1 MVNNRFILNIS
12 ALFLAFLVV
21 LTTLFFTKNK
31 LFDYYF
37 TYLDSLKKTVELQ
50 SDLESGKIVLFGS
63 SELVVYPNQK
73 FLPQNFF
80 NNELKIPLRVQ
91 GNEGHQSFVILSQ
104 LAAFDNKKV
113 RENAKIVVL
122 LSPSWF
128 TGSSDNGLTMAK
140 FLEFMNLGMMNK
152 LYFEGQTQDKYKF
165 LISDYIQNNISYI
178 KDPTFIYETPFKDI
192 KDEYIDNKFKKF
204 IIEKFDEK
212 YVKTQDISYLK
223 QNINFDNLKNEAKII
238 ESSSSNNKFGIQNEY
253 YFKYI
258 KPEIAKNN
266 FPFEIVIP
274 PSLEKNEEYQD
285 FLDLLDFLDSYK
297 IKPLFIMQDLHPY
310 IFIKNRENANLLM
323 ETIKSK
329 VLEHNFEYMDMWT
342 YKKED
347 YEIGTLID
355 IVHFGELG
363 WLRANQKIVDYF
375 VK

>member
-1 MVNNRFILNIS
+1 MS
-12 ALFLAFLVV
+12 CLV
-21 LTTLFFTKNK
+21 
-31 LFDYYF
+31 
-37 TYLDSLKKTVELQ
+37 LQ
-50 SDLESGKIVLFGS
+50 N
-63 SELVVYPNQK
+63 LVFYPNQK

-113 RENAKIVVL
+113 RENAKVVVL

-178 KDPTFIYETPFKDI
+178 KEPTFIYETPYKEI
-192 KDEYIDNKFKKF
+192 KDEYINNKIKKF
-204 IIEKFDEK
+204 MIEKFDEK
-212 YVKTQDISYLK
+212 YVKSQDIKYFK
-223 QNINFDNLKNEAKII
+223 QDLNFDDLKNRAKDI
-238 ESSSSNNKFGIQNEY
+238 EISSSNNNLGINNEY
-253 YFKYI
+253 YLKYVE
-258 KPEIAKNN
+258 PQIAKNS

-310 IFIKNRENANLLM
+310 VFSKNRENANLLM

-347 YEIGTLID
+347 YEIGTLTD

-363 WLRANQKIVDYF
+363 WVKANQKIVDYF

>member
-1 MVNNRFILNIS
+1 MNNRLVLNIS
-12 ALFLAFLVV
+12 ALFFAFLVV
-21 LTTLFFTKNK
+21 FIVLFFIKDK

-37 TYLDSLKKTVELQ
+37 TYLESLKKTVELQ
-50 SDLESGKIVLFGS
+50 SDLENGKIVLFGS

-80 NNELKIPLRVQ
+80 NNDLKIPLRVQ

-113 RENAKIVVL
+113 RQNAKVVVM

-140 FLEFMNLGMMNK
+140 FLEYMNLGMMNK

-178 KDPTFIYETPFKDI
+178 KEPTFIYETTFKEI
-192 KDEYIDNKFKKF
+192 KDEYINNKIKKF

-212 YVKTQDISYLK
+212 YVKLQDIKYFK
-223 QNINFDNLKNEAKII
+223 QDLNFDNLKNEAKSI
-238 ESSSSNNKFGIQNEY
+238 ETSSSNNKFGIQNEY
-253 YFKYI
+253 YSKYI
-258 KPEIAKNN
+258 EPQIAKNN

-297 IKPLFIMQDLHPY
+297 IKPLFIMQDLHPH

-363 WLRANQKIVDYF
+363 WVKANQKIVDYF

>member
-1 MVNNRFILNIS
+1 
-12 ALFLAFLVV
+12 LV
-21 LTTLFFTKNK
+21 
-31 LFDYYF
+31 
-37 TYLDSLKKTVELQ
+37 
-50 SDLESGKIVLFGS
+50 S
-63 SELVVYPNQK
+63 SELVFYPNQK

-80 NNELKIPLRVQ
+80 NNDLKIPLRVQ

-113 RENAKIVVL
+113 RENAKVVVL

-140 FLEFMNLGMMNK
+140 FLEYMNLGMMNK

-178 KDPTFIYETPFKDI
+178 KDPTFIYETPYKDI
-192 KDEYIDNKFKKF
+192 KDEYINNKIKKF
-204 IIEKFDEK
+204 MIEKFDEK
-212 YVKTQDISYLK
+212 YVKSQDIKYFK
-223 QNINFDNLKNEAKII
+223 QDLNFDDLKNEAKNI
-238 ESSSSNNKFGIQNEY
+238 EISSSNNNLGINNEY
-253 YFKYI
+253 YSKYVE
-258 KPEIAKNN
+258 PQIAKNS

-310 IFIKNRENANLLM
+310 VFSKNRENANLLM

-329 VLEHNFEYMDMWT
+329 VLEHNFEMAIPTVISGDFKITQADKGATLVIPFNLTNGSTFYV
-342 YKKED
+342 
-347 YEIGTLID
+347 EIT
-355 IVHFGELG
+355 V
-363 WLRANQKIVDYF
+363 Q
-375 VK
+375 

>member
-1 MVNNRFILNIS
+1 MNNRLVLNIS
-12 ALFLAFLVV
+12 ALFFAFLLVFIV
-21 LTTLFFTKNK
+21 LFFIKDK

-50 SDLESGKIVLFGS
+50 SDLENGKIVLFGS

-80 NNELKIPLRVQ
+80 NNDLKIPLRVQ

-113 RENAKIVVL
+113 RQNAKVVVM

-140 FLEFMNLGMMNK
+140 FLEYMNLGMMNK

-178 KDPTFIYETPFKDI
+178 KEPTFIYETTFKEI
-192 KDEYIDNKFKKF
+192 KDEYINNKIKKF

-212 YVKTQDISYLK
+212 YVKSQDIKYVK
-223 QNINFDNLKNEAKII
+223 QDLNFDNLKNEAKSI
-238 ESSSSNNKFGIQNEY
+238 ETSSSNNKFGIQNEY
-253 YFKYI
+253 YSKYI
-258 KPEIAKNN
+258 EPQIAKNN

-285 FLDLLDFLDSYK
+285 FLDLLNFLDSYK
-297 IKPLFIMQDLHPY
+297 IKPLFIMQDLHPH

-347 YEIGTLID
+347 YEIGTLTD

-363 WLRANQKIVDYF
+363 WVKANQKIVDYF

>member
-1 MVNNRFILNIS
+1 MSNRLVLNIS
-12 ALFLAFLVV
+12 SLFSAFLVV
-21 LTTLFFTKNK
+21 FLLLFLTKDK

-80 NNELKIPLRVQ
+80 NNDLKIPLRVQ

-113 RENAKIVVL
+113 RQNAKVVVM

-140 FLEFMNLGMMNK
+140 FLEYMNLGMMNK

-178 KDPTFIYETPFKDI
+178 KDPTFIYETTFKEI
-192 KDEYIDNKFKKF
+192 KDEYINNKIKKF

-212 YVKTQDISYLK
+212 YVKSQDISYIK
-223 QNINFDNLKNEAKII
+223 QDLNFDDLKNEAKNI
-238 ESSSSNNKFGIQNEY
+238 ETSSSNNNFGIQNEY
-253 YFKYI
+253 YSKYI
-258 KPEIAKNN
+258 EPQIAKNN

-274 PSLEKNEEYQD
+274 LSLEKNEEYQD

-297 IKPLFIMQDLHPY
+297 IKPLFIMQDLHPD

-347 YEIGTLID
+347 YEIGTLTD
-355 IVHFGELG
+355 IVHFGEFG
-363 WLRANQKIVDYF
+363 WVKANQKIVDYF

>member
-1 MVNNRFILNIS
+1 MNNRLVLNIS
-12 ALFLAFLVV
+12 ALFSAFFVV
-21 LTTLFFTKNK
+21 FIILFFTKDR
-31 LFDYYF
+31 LFEYYF
-37 TYLDSLKKTVELQ
+37 TYLESLKKTVELQ

-80 NNELKIPLRVQ
+80 NNDLKIPLRVQ

-113 RENAKIVVL
+113 RENAKVVVL

-140 FLEFMNLGMMNK
+140 FLEYMNLGMMNK

-178 KDPTFIYETPFKDI
+178 KDPTFIYQTPYKEM
-192 KDEYIDNKFKKF
+192 KDEYINNKIKKF
-204 IIEKFDEK
+204 MIEKFDEK
-212 YVKTQDISYLK
+212 YVKSQDIKYFK
-223 QNINFDNLKNEAKII
+223 QDLNFDDLKNEAKNI
-238 ESSSSNNKFGIQNEY
+238 EISSSNNNLGINNEY
-253 YFKYI
+253 YLKYVE
-258 KPEIAKNN
+258 PQIAKNS

-310 IFIKNRENANLLM
+310 VFSKNRENANLLM

-329 VLEHNFEYMDMWT
+329 VLENNFEYMDMWT

-347 YEIGTLID
+347 YEIGTLTD

-363 WLRANQKIVDYF
+363 WVKANQKIVDYF

>member
-1 MVNNRFILNIS
+1 MNNRLVLNIS
-12 ALFLAFLVV
+12 ALFSAFFVV
-21 LTTLFFTKNK
+21 FIILFLTKDRL
-31 LFDYYF
+31 LEYYF
-37 TYLDSLKKTVELQ
+37 TYLESLKKTVDLQ

-63 SELVVYPNQK
+63 SELVFYPNQK

-80 NNELKIPLRVQ
+80 NNDLKIPLRVQ

-113 RENAKIVVL
+113 RENAKVVVL

-140 FLEFMNLGMMNK
+140 FLEYMNLGMMNK

-178 KDPTFIYETPFKDI
+178 KDPTFIYQTPYKEM
-192 KDEYIDNKFKKF
+192 KDEYINNKIKKF
-204 IIEKFDEK
+204 MIEKFDEK
-212 YVKTQDISYLK
+212 YVKSQDIKYFK
-223 QNINFDNLKNEAKII
+223 QDLNFDDLKNEAKNI
-238 ESSSSNNKFGIQNEY
+238 EISSSNNNLGINNEY
-253 YFKYI
+253 YSKYVE
-258 KPEIAKNN
+258 PQIAKNS

-310 IFIKNRENANLLM
+310 VFSKNRENANLLM

-347 YEIGTLID
+347 YEIGTLTD

-363 WLRANQKIVDYF
+363 WVKANQKIVDYF

>member
-1 MVNNRFILNIS
+1 MSNRLVLNIS
-12 ALFLAFLVV
+12 SLFSAFLVV
-21 LTTLFFTKNK
+21 FILLFLTKDK

-80 NNELKIPLRVQ
+80 NNDLKIPLRVQ

-113 RENAKIVVL
+113 RQNAKVVVM

-140 FLEFMNLGMMNK
+140 FLEYMNLGMMNK

-178 KDPTFIYETPFKDI
+178 KDPTFIYETTFKEI
-192 KDEYIDNKFKKF
+192 KEEYINNKIKKF

-212 YVKTQDISYLK
+212 YVKSQDISYIK
-223 QNINFDNLKNEAKII
+223 QDLNFDNLKNEAKNI
-238 ESSSSNNKFGIQNEY
+238 ETSSSNNNFGIQNEY
-253 YFKYI
+253 YSKYI
-258 KPEIAKNN
+258 EPQIAKNN

-274 PSLEKNEEYQD
+274 SSLEKNEEYQD

-297 IKPLFIMQDLHPY
+297 IKPLFIMQDLHPD

-347 YEIGTLID
+347 YEIGTLTD

-363 WLRANQKIVDYF
+363 WVKANQKIVDYF

>member
-1 MVNNRFILNIS
+1 MNNRFILNIS

>member
-1 MVNNRFILNIS
+1 MNNRLVLNIS
-12 ALFLAFLVV
+12 ALFSAFFVV
-21 LTTLFFTKNK
+21 FIILFFTKDR
-31 LFDYYF
+31 LFEYYF
-37 TYLDSLKKTVELQ
+37 TYLESLKKTVELQ

-80 NNELKIPLRVQ
+80 NNDLKIPLRVQ

-113 RENAKIVVL
+113 RENAKVVVL

-140 FLEFMNLGMMNK
+140 FLEYMNLGMMNK

-178 KDPTFIYETPFKDI
+178 KDPTFIYQTPYKEM
-192 KDEYIDNKFKKF
+192 KDEYINNKIKKF
-204 IIEKFDEK
+204 MIEKFDEK
-212 YVKTQDISYLK
+212 YVKSQDIKYFK
-223 QNINFDNLKNEAKII
+223 QDLNFDDLKNEAKNI
-238 ESSSSNNKFGIQNEY
+238 EILSSNNNLGINNEY
-253 YFKYI
+253 YSKYVE
-258 KPEIAKNN
+258 PQIAKNS

-310 IFIKNRENANLLM
+310 VFSKNRENANLLM

-329 VLEHNFEYMDMWT
+329 VLEHNSEYMDMWT
-342 YKKED
+342 YQKED
-347 YEIGTLID
+347 YAIGTLTD

-363 WLRANQKIVDYF
+363 WVKANQKIVDYF

>member
-1 MVNNRFILNIS
+1 MNNRFILNIS

-178 KDPTFIYETPFKDI
+178 KDPTFIYETPFNDI

-266 FPFEIVIP
+266 FPFEIIIP